1 MNRRF
6 PISYRPVVLT
16 ALVLLCGSLAPL
28 PAGAQ
33 TAAPATDKPVTL
45 NLENVPV
52 QTALRSLFRSA
63 GISNYALDTPARGF
77 VNMQVSDVPFSIALR
92 QLLRSAQPALDF
104 TLDNG
109 AYHITSKAAAAV
121 VNGPVS
127 TASAHST
134 RISGAETG
142 GSGGAADQARR
153 FYPIRVNKYDAFVI
167 ASLLGSAGIVD
178 VPTNITRGSNG
189 GQQGGFGGQQGGF
202 GGQQGGFGGQQG
214 GFGGQRSGFG
224 GGQQSG
230 FGGGGGRRRGGGGY
244 GG

>member
-1 MNRRF
+1 MNRHF

-16 ALVLLCGSLAPL
+16 ALALLCGSLAAL

-63 GISNYALDTPARGF
+63 GISNYALDTPAQGF
-77 VNMQVSDVPFSIALR
+77 VNMQVSDVPFSVALR

-109 AYHITSKAAAAV
+109 AYHITSKAAAAAAV
-121 VNGPVS
+121 D
-127 TASAHST
+127 TASAQSV
-134 RISGAETG
+134 RVYGAETG
-142 GSGGAADQARR
+142 GNGGSTSDQTRR
-153 FYPIRVNKYDAFVI
+153 FYPIHINKYDAFVI
-167 ASLLGSAGIVD
+167 AQLLGGTGIVD
-178 VPTNITRGSNG
+178 VPPNITRSSNG
-189 GQQGGFGGQQGGF
+189 GQQN
-202 GGQQGGFGGQQG
+202 
-214 GFGGQRSGFG
+214 GFG
-224 GGQQSG
+224 GGQQNG
-230 FGGGGGRRRGGGGY
+230 FGGQQNGFGGGQQNGFGGGGGGRRRGGGGGGFGGGY